1 MKKTA
6 LIVDDSR
13 TARTVLQKMLEVHD
27 LAVDNASSAEDAL
40 RYLSESRPDIIF
52 MDHAMPGMD
61 GFEAVSAI
69 KANPATAT
77 IPIMMYTAQEGELY
91 VGQARAL
98 GAVGVLPKE
107 VEPVE
112 LSKVLE
118 SLRVIGGDAERRE
131 HYLDADEEQPSGA
144 YPELESFDRDL
155 GALIQELFDQ
165 QRAILRRDLRDSR
178 EEIAAHV
185 ADQIR
190 SPEKSSASGEG
201 SWPSRNMPAWLPL
214 AVPILAVL
222 MLLFA
227 LLYWQSLRD
236 AAELRQQAAD
246 LQLALRLQQDAGSQ
260 VTLETRQEMAAY
272 GQALD
277 TTYAVAL
284 DALEWAANQSSTYGF
299 DEEPLSDTRLATIAE
314 LSSHLAALNF
324 RGLIRLESHVGDFCM
339 SLVTPGGYE
348 PAAPDLA
355 AAECDQIGF
364 APNVAY
370 ELGLRRSVAFANF
383 VSLSDERTGGRVRYE
398 IVSLGNSNPLLAYPA
413 TPNGVLASAWNEVAA
428 SNQRVVVSLY
438 PDPESDGLPE

>member
-27 LAVDNASSAEDAL
+27 LAVDHASSAEDAL

-98 GAVGVLPKE
+98 GAVGVLPKA

-118 SLRVIGGDAERRE
+118 SLRVIGQDAERRE
-131 HYLDADEEQPSGA
+131 HYLETEEEPPSGA
-144 YPELESFDRDL
+144 YPDLESFDHDL

-165 QRAILRRDLRDSR
+165 QRAILRRDLRNSR

-190 SPEKSSASGEG
+190 SPVTGDASGQD
-201 SWPSRNMPAWLPL
+201 SWLARHRPAWLPL
-214 AVPILAVL
+214 AAAMLAAL
-222 MLLFA
+222 TLLFA
-227 LLYWQSLRD
+227 LLYWQSFRD
-236 AAELRQQAAD
+236 GAELRQQAAD
-246 LQLALRLQQDAGSQ
+246 LQLALRQQQDAGSQ
-260 VTLETRQEMAAY
+260 VGLQTRQQLAAY
-272 GQALD
+272 GRALD
-277 TTYAVAL
+277 TTYSVAL

-299 DEEPLSDTRLATIAE
+299 NEEPLSDVRLSMITE

-324 RGLIRLESHVGDFCM
+324 RGLIRVESHVGDFCM
-339 SLVTPGGYE
+339 SLVTPGGYL
-348 PAAPDLA
+348 PAPPDMA
-355 AAECDQIGF
+355 ADQCDQIGF
-364 APNVAY
+364 APNAAY

-383 VSLSDERTGGRVRYE
+383 VSLSDERAGGRIRYE
-398 IVSLGNSNPLLAYPA
+398 IVSLGNSDPLLAYPA
-413 TPNGVLASAWNEVAA
+413 TPNGVLASEWNEIAA
-428 SNQRVVVSLY
+428 SNHRVVVSLF
-438 PDPESDGLPE
+438 PDPNSGSLSE

>member
-6 LIVDDSR
+6 LIVDDSK
-13 TARTVLQKMLEVHD
+13 TARTVLQKMLEVHN

-131 HYLDADEEQPSGA
+131 HYLDADEEQRSGA
-144 YPELESFDRDL
+144 YPELELFDRDL

-190 SPEKSSASGEG
+190 SPEKSGASGGG
-201 SWPSRNMPAWLPL
+201 SWLSRNMPASLPL
-214 AVPILAVL
+214 VASVLAVL
-222 MLLFA
+222 GLLFG

-236 AAELRQQAAD
+236 GAELRQQAAD
-246 LQLALRLQQDAGSQ
+246 LQLALRQQQDTGSR
-260 VTLETRQEMAAY
+260 VTLETREQMVAY
-272 GQALD
+272 RQALD
-277 TTYAVAL
+277 TTYMVAL
-284 DALEWAANQSSTYGF
+284 SALEWAANQSSTYGF
-299 DEEPLSDTRLATIAE
+299 DEEPLSDVRLSMLAE

-324 RGLIRLESHVGDFCM
+324 RGLIRIESHVGDFCM
-339 SLVTPGGYE
+339 SLVTPGGYV

-355 AAECDQIGF
+355 ATQCDQIGF
-364 APNVAY
+364 APSDAY

-383 VSLSDERTGGRVRYE
+383 VSLADERTGGRVRYE
-398 IVSLGNSNPLLAYPA
+398 IVSLGNSNPLLPYPA
-413 TPNGVLASAWNEVAA
+413 TPNGVLASAWNEIAA
-428 SNQRVVVSLY
+428 SNHRVVVSLY

>member
-40 RYLSESRPDIIF
+40 QYLSESRPDIIF

-118 SLRVIGGDAERRE
+118 SLRVIGQDAERRE
-131 HYLDADEEQPSGA
+131 HYLEADEDQPSGA
-144 YPELESFDRDL
+144 YPDLESFDRDL

-165 QRAILRRDLRDSR
+165 QRAILRRDLRNSR

-190 SPEKSSASGEG
+190 SPGKGDTPGQG
-201 SWPSRNMPAWLPL
+201 SWLTRERPAWLPL
-214 AVPILAVL
+214 AAAMLAVL
-222 MLLFA
+222 TLLFA

-236 AAELRQQAAD
+236 GTQLRQQAAD
-246 LQLALRLQQDAGSQ
+246 LQLALRQQQDAGSQ
-260 VTLETRQEMAAY
+260 VSLESRQQIAAY

-299 DEEPLSDTRLATIAE
+299 AEEPLSDVRLSMITE

-324 RGLIRLESHVGDFCM
+324 RGLIRIESHVGDFCM
-339 SLVTPGGYE
+339 ALVTPGGYE
-348 PAAPDLA
+348 PAPPDMA

-364 APNVAY
+364 APNAAY

-383 VSLSDERTGGRVRYE
+383 ISLSDERAGGRIRYE
-398 IVSLGNSNPLLAYPA
+398 IVSLGNSNPLLAYPV
-413 TPNGVLASAWNEVAA
+413 TPNGLLASEWNDIAA
-428 SNQRVVVSLY
+428 SNHRVVVSLY
-438 PDPESDGLPE
+438 PDAEFGGLPE

>member
-13 TARTVLQKMLEVHD
+13 TARMVLQKMLEVHD

-40 RYLSESRPDIIF
+40 GYLSESRPDIIF

-118 SLRVIGGDAERRE
+118 SLRVIGQDAERRE
-131 HYLDADEEQPSGA
+131 HYLEAEKEQPSGV
-144 YPELESFDRDL
+144 YPALESFDRDL
-155 GALIQELFDQ
+155 GTLIQELFDQ

-185 ADQIR
+185 ADQIQ
-190 SPEKSSASGEG
+190 SPRKGAAPWQG
-201 SWPSRNMPAWLPL
+201 SWLARHMPALLPL

-222 MLLFA
+222 TLA
-227 LLYWQSLRD
+227 LAWLYWQSSRD
-236 AAELRQQAAD
+236 AAEIRQQAAD
-246 LQLALRLQQDAGSQ
+246 LELALRQQQDAGSQ
-260 VTLETRQEMAAY
+260 VTLETGQQMAAY
-272 GQALD
+272 RQALD
-277 TTYAVAL
+277 TSYAVAL
-284 DALEWAANQSSTYGF
+284 DSLEWAANQSSTYGF
-299 DEEPLSDTRLATIAE
+299 HEEPLSDTRLSMLTE

-324 RGLIRLESHVGDFCM
+324 RGLIRIESHVGDFCM
-339 SLVTPGGYE
+339 SLVIPEGYVMASADM
-348 PAAPDLA
+348 AAV
-355 AAECDQIGF
+355 ECDQIGF
-364 APNVAY
+364 APSAAY
-370 ELGLRRSVAFANF
+370 ELGRRRSVAFANF
-383 VSLSDERTGGRVRYE
+383 VSLSDERTGGRIRYE

-413 TPNGVLASAWNEVAA
+413 TPNGVTASEWNEIAA
-428 SNQRVVVSLY
+428 SNHRVVISLY
-438 PDPESDGLPE
+438 PDSDEGGLAD

>member
-6 LIVDDSR
+6 LIVDDSK

-27 LAVDNASSAEDAL
+27 LAIDHASSAEEAL
-40 RYLSESRPDIIF
+40 QYLSESRPDIIF
-52 MDHAMPGMD
+52 MDHSMPGMD

-118 SLRVIGGDAERRE
+118 SLRVIGQDAERRE
-131 HYLDADEEQPSGA
+131 HYLEAEEDQPSGA
-144 YPELESFDRDL
+144 YPDLESFDRDL

-165 QRAILRRDLRDSR
+165 QRAILRRDLRNSH

-190 SPEKSSASGEG
+190 SPVKGDVSGPG
-201 SWPSRNMPAWLPL
+201 SWLTRHRPAWLPL
-214 AVPILAVL
+214 AAAMFAVL
-222 MLLFA
+222 TLLFA

-236 AAELRQQAAD
+236 GAELRQQAAE
-246 LQLALRLQQDAGSQ
+246 LQLALRRQQDAGSQ
-260 VTLETRQEMAAY
+260 VTLETRQQMAAY
-272 GQALD
+272 GEALD

-299 DEEPLSDTRLATIAE
+299 DEEPLSDVRLSMIAE
-314 LSSHLAALNF
+314 LSSHLEALNF
-324 RGLIRLESHVGDFCM
+324 RGLIRVESHVGDFCM
-339 SLVTPGGYE
+339 SLMTPEGYV
-348 PAAPDLA
+348 PAPPDMA

-364 APNVAY
+364 APDAAY

-383 VSLSDERTGGRVRYE
+383 VSLSAERAGSGVRYE
-398 IVSLGNSNPLLAYPA
+398 IVSLGNSNPLLPYPVTA
-413 TPNGVLASAWNEVAA
+413 DGIMAAEWNEIAA

-438 PDPESDGLPE
+438 PDPEYDGLPE

>member
-27 LAVDNASSAEDAL
+27 LAVDHASSAEDAL

-118 SLRVIGGDAERRE
+118 SLRVIGQDAERRE
-131 HYLDADEEQPSGA
+131 HYLEAEEEAPSGA
-144 YPELESFDRDL
+144 YPDLASFDRDL

-165 QRAILRRDLRDSR
+165 QRAILRRDLRHSR

-190 SPEKSSASGEG
+190 SPEREGASGGG
-201 SWPSRNMPAWLPL
+201 SWLNRQRAAPLPL
-214 AVPILAVL
+214 AAVMLAVL
-222 MLLFA
+222 TLLFA

-236 AAELRQQAAD
+236 GAQLRQRAAD
-246 LQLALRLQQDAGSQ
+246 LQLALRQQQDAGSQ
-260 VTLETRQEMAAY
+260 VSLETRQQLAAY

-277 TTYAVAL
+277 TTYLVAL
-284 DALEWAANQSSTYGF
+284 DALEWAANQSSTYDF
-299 DEEPLSDTRLATIAE
+299 HEEPLSDARLSLVSE

-324 RGLIRLESHVGDFCM
+324 RGLIRVESHVGDFCM
-339 SLVTPGGYE
+339 SLVTPEGYV
-348 PAAPDLA
+348 PAPPDMD

-364 APNVAY
+364 APDAAY

-383 VSLSDERTGGRVRYE
+383 VSLSDERAGGRIRYE
-398 IVSLGNSNPLLAYPA
+398 IVSLGNSDPLLAYPV
-413 TPNGVLASAWNEVAA
+413 TPNGVLASEWNEIAA
-428 SNQRVVVSLY
+428 SNHRVVVSLY
-438 PDPESDGLPE
+438 PDPGSGGLPE

>member
-6 LIVDDSR
+6 LIVDDSK

-27 LAVDNASSAEDAL
+27 LAVDHASSAEDAL

-52 MDHAMPGMD
+52 MDHEMPGMD

-118 SLRVIGGDAERRE
+118 SLRVIGEDAARRE
-131 HYLDADEEQPSGA
+131 HYLETKDEQPSGA
-144 YPELESFDRDL
+144 YPDLESFDRDL

-165 QRAILRRDLRDSR
+165 QRAILRRDLRNSR

-190 SPEKSSASGEG
+190 SPVQGGASGQD
-201 SWPSRNMPAWLPL
+201 SWLTRHMPASLPL
-214 AVPILAVL
+214 VASTLAVL
-222 MLLFA
+222 ALLFG

-236 AAELRQQAAD
+236 GAELRQQAAD
-246 LQLALRLQQDAGSQ
+246 LELALRQQQDAGSR
-260 VTLETRQEMAAY
+260 VTLETHEQMVAY
-272 GQALD
+272 RQALD
-277 TTYAVAL
+277 TTYMVAL
-284 DALEWAANQSSTYGF
+284 DALEWAANQSSGYGF
-299 DEEPLSDTRLATIAE
+299 DEEPLSDVRLSMLAE

-324 RGLIRLESHVGDFCM
+324 RGLIRIESHVGDFCM
-339 SLVTPGGYE
+339 SLVTPGGYV
-348 PAAPDLA
+348 PAPPDMVA
-355 AAECDQIGF
+355 ADCDQIGF
-364 APNVAY
+364 APSDAY

-383 VSLSDERTGGRVRYE
+383 VSLADERTGGRVRYE
-398 IVSLGNSNPLLAYPA
+398 IVSLGNSNPLIAYPA
-413 TPNGVLASAWNEVAA
+413 TPNGVLASEWNAIAA
-428 SNQRVVVSLY
+428 SNHRVVVSLF
-438 PDPESDGLPE
+438 PDPEYDGLPD

>member
-13 TARTVLQKMLEVHD
+13 TARAVLQKMLEVHD
-27 LAVDNASSAEDAL
+27 LAVDSASSAEDAL
-40 RYLSESRPDIIF
+40 RYLSETRPDIIF

-118 SLRVIGGDAERRE
+118 SLRVIGEDAERRE
-131 HYLDADEEQPSGA
+131 HYLDAEEDQPSGA
-144 YPELESFDRDL
+144 YPDLETFDRDL

-165 QRAILRRDLRDSR
+165 QRAILRRDLRNSR

-190 SPEKSSASGEG
+190 SPLKSDGSGEA
-201 SWPSRNMPAWLPL
+201 SWLSRHMPAPWPL

-222 MLLFA
+222 TLLFG
-227 LLYWQSLRD
+227 LLYWQSLRSG
-236 AAELRQQAAD
+236 EQLRQQVAD
-246 LQLALRLQQDAGSQ
+246 LERALRQQQDAGSQ
-260 VTLETRQEMAAY
+260 VTLETREQLAAY
-272 GQALD
+272 RQALD
-277 TTYAVAL
+277 ATFMVAL
-284 DALEWAANQSSTYGF
+284 DSLEWAANESSGYGF
-299 DEEPLSDTRLATIAE
+299 EEEPFNDARLSILVD
-314 LSSHLAALNF
+314 LSSRLAALDF

-339 SLVTPGGYE
+339 SLVTPDGYV
-348 PAAPDLA
+348 PTPPDAIAAD
-355 AAECDQIGF
+355 CDQIGF
-364 APNVAY
+364 APNAAY
-370 ELGLRRSVAFANF
+370 ELGLRQSVAFANF
-383 VSLSDERTGGRVRYE
+383 INLADERTDGRIRYE
-398 IVSLGNSNPLLAYPA
+398 IVSLGNSRPLMPYPA
-413 TPNGVLASAWNEVAA
+413 TPNGILAWEWNEVAA

-438 PDPESDGLPE
+438 PDPGFAGLPE